1 MSSKPLHVR
10 HLISLILLSGFVST
24 TQADTTIKDQA
35 TEGKISYHAL
45 VIGHGCEEPS
55 VAQSLP
61 VKAQSVV
68 FPTLNPQ
75 LTRNDTGE
83 SMTLDSIIED
93 DTGRGLAGRVEVIQD
108 RNIFKFQALQQDKAG
123 NTVGFN
129 STGGTLQSGFLGLV
143 PFRFSAVNFV
153 KTSCIKR
160 LYVKVAVADVCS
172 MTFPPKPG
180 TAELWLPSATT
191 RFRNP
196 MIIGEPATLIV
207 NRDLNTNPLPT
218 DGSCGD
224 GFDATL
230 LPSREDIDTHLPFKG
245 WGRK

>member
-1 MSSKPLHVR
+1 M
-10 HLISLILLSGFVST
+10 
-24 TQADTTIKDQA
+24 
-35 TEGKISYHAL
+35 EGKISYHAL
-45 VIGHGCEEPS
+45 VIGHGCEEAP
-55 VAQSLP
+55 VASQP

-68 FPTLNPQ
+68 FPTLKPQ

-83 SMTLDSIIED
+83 SLAMESIIED
-93 DTGRGLAGRVEVIQD
+93 DTGLGLAGRVELIQD
-108 RNIFKFQALQQDKAG
+108 RNIFQSQTLTQDKTG
-123 NTVGFN
+123 NTVGFY
-129 STGGTLQSGFLGLV
+129 STNGNLQSGLLGLV

-172 MTFPPKPG
+172 MNFPPKPG
-180 TAELWLPSATT
+180 TAELWLPNPTT

-207 NRDLNTNPLPT
+207 NRDLATNPLPV
-218 DGSCGD
+218 DGNCGD

-230 LPSREDIDTHLPFKG
+230 SPSREDIDTHLPFKG